1 MPVFKNQENK
11 VSVLLPPG
19 DYIYTVVNY
28 ESGLQT
34 GNGKTAGSPFWEL
47 HLEITDPKKQTASVY
62 ERLIDHPSCDF
73 KIDTFL
79 KSAGVQ
85 LDPGTSFEFDER
97 IAMESGY
104 QHVDVIGLR
113 GWCALVVDEYDKKG
127 GGTAKRNK
135 VSAFLT
141 NRPKL
146 GRVSPPP
153 PPPAHSPRPAPA
165 AAPTTQ
171 VADPLSD
178 DVPF

>member
-11 VSVLLPPG
+11 VNILLPPG

-34 GNGKTAGSPFWEL
+34 GTGKTAGSPFWEL
-47 HLEITDPKKQTASVY
+47 HLEITDTKKQTATVY

-85 LDPGTSFEFDER
+85 LDPGAPFEFDER
-97 IAMESGY
+97 AAIESGY

-113 GWCALVVDEYDKKG
+113 GWCSLLVDEYDRKG

-146 GRVSPPP
+146 PRVSPPA
-153 PPPAHSPRPAPA
+153 PAPTSRPAT
-165 AAPTTQ
+165 AAPATQ
-171 VADPLSD
+171 EADPLGD